1 MARIRD
7 AKGRSDG
14 NSGYVR
20 LLGDADLGFLISR
33 LQSAVISA
41 GSELERMITD
51 SVERIDNLDEF
62 LKIEIMPDGVL
73 LARKSDLKKSQAL
86 QFAGSEP
93 DFVVFKRRN
102 NEQRCHV
109 IELKDGDA
117 FDTKKSASE
126 QRALHSF
133 VEKNAQHLQFRV
145 SVHMVSFN
153 QESHQAI
160 YDGFKHRVP
169 LEECMTGREFCELL
183 EISYDDIVQQRQ
195 EHVRENFDYFLAELL
210 RIDRVREAIR
220 AQLQ

>member
-33 LQSAVISA
+33 LQAAVISA
-41 GSELERMITD
+41 GSELERMIAD
-51 SVERIDNLDEF
+51 SVQRIDNLDEF
-62 LKIEIMPDGVL
+62 LEVEIMHDGVL
-73 LARKSDLKKSQAL
+73 LARKSDLKKSRAL

-93 DFVVFKRRN
+93 DFVVFKRRDN
-102 NEQRCHV
+102 KQHCHV

-126 QRALHSF
+126 HRALHSF
-133 VEKNAQHLQFRV
+133 VEKNAQRIQFLV

-153 QESHQAI
+153 QENRRAI

-169 LEECMTGREFCELL
+169 LDECMTGREFCELL

-195 EHVRENFDYFLAELL
+195 EHARENFDYFLAELL
-210 RIDRVREAIR
+210 RIDRVRETIR
-220 AQLQ
+220 ARLQ